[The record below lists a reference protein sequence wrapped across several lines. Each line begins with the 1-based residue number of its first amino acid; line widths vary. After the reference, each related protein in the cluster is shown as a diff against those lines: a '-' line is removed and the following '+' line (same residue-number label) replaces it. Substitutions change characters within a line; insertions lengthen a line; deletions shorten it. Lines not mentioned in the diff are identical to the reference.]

1 MQRLEIFAKFLLAT
15 ASTVL
20 LFLGGVMVPPFGM
33 ALFPFVPQP
42 VVSFGIKH
50 GSMAGMG
57 VVVFALV
64 ILLLWGGEEIA
75 FGYSIFALLIGL
87 LFLLLGR
94 IRILEALVFG
104 IAAVVFATFSTVL
117 FWLYGSWRVIFHELH
132 ENLNNSLMSAVEM
145 HEKMGF
151 PQESVAVL
159 RERAPQIAETI
170 LELLPAIAFIG
181 VGLVVL
187 FNVVFLS
194 RRFPEKRAQWLSLA
208 SPREWKAPEFLI
220 WGLIVSGF
228 VMFIPGVE
236 LFRTLAANLLLVFG
250 ACYFFQGLA
259 IIAFYLN
266 KNKIPRFVRGV
277 VYLFIV
283 FQQIFTLLV
292 VGLGLFD
299 LWVDFRR
306 LRKQDLNPSQAS

>member
-1 MQRLEIFAKFLLAT
+1 MQRLETIAKFLLAT

-20 LFLGGVMVPPFGM
+20 LFVGGVMIPPVGL

-42 VVSFGIKH
+42 VVSFGIIH
-50 GSMAGMG
+50 GAMSGMG
-57 VVVFALV
+57 VVVSALAV
-64 ILLLWGGEEIA
+64 LLMWGGEELA
-75 FGYSIFALLIGL
+75 FGYFIFALLIGL

-94 IRILEALVFG
+94 IRILEALVLG
-104 IAAVVFATFSTVL
+104 IAAVVFATFSSVL
-117 FWLYGSWRVIFHELH
+117 FYLYGSWQAIFHEMR
-132 ENLNNSLMSAVEM
+132 ENLNKSLISAVEM

-151 PQESVAVL
+151 PQESIAVL
-159 RERAPQIAETI
+159 KERAPQIAETL
-170 LELLPAIAFIG
+170 LELLPATAFVA

-187 FNVVFLS
+187 FNVVFLC

-208 SPREWKAPEFLI
+208 SLHEWKAPDCFI
-220 WGLIVSGF
+220 WGVIVSGF
-228 VMFIPGVE
+228 AMFIPGVE
-236 LFRTLAANLLLVFG
+236 PLRSLAANLLLVFG

-266 KNKIPRFVRGV
+266 KNRIPRFVRGV
-277 VYLFIV
+277 VYMFIV

-299 LWVDFRR
+299 LWIDFRR
-306 LRKQDLNPSQAS
+306 LKKQDLNPSQAS

>member
-1 MQRLEIFAKFLLAT
+1 MQRLEIIAKFILAT

-20 LFLGGVMVPPFGM
+20 LFIGGVTIPPFGV

-42 VVSFGIKH
+42 AVSFGIKH
-50 GSMAGMG
+50 GSMSGMG
-57 VVVFALV
+57 VVVFALA
-64 ILLLWGGEEIA
+64 ILLLWGGGELA
-75 FGYSIFALLIGL
+75 FGYGIFALLSGM
-87 LFLLLGR
+87 LFSLLGR
-94 IRILEALVFG
+94 IRILEALVLG
-104 IAAVVFATFSTVL
+104 IAALVFAVFGTVL
-117 FWLYGSWRVIFHELH
+117 FYLYGSWRGMVHEMR

-151 PQESVAVL
+151 PQESIAVL
-159 RERAPQIAETI
+159 RERAPQIVETI
-170 LELLPAIAFIG
+170 LELLPATAF
-181 VGLVVL
+181 VAFGLVVL
-187 FNVVFLS
+187 FNLVLLC
-194 RRFPEKRAQWLSLA
+194 RRFPEKRAQWLSIA
-208 SPREWKAPEFLI
+208 SLREWKAPDFLI

-236 LFRTLAANLLLVFG
+236 SFRTLAANLLLVFG

-266 KNKIPRFVRGV
+266 KNRIPRFVRGV
-277 VYLFIV
+277 VYMFIV

>member
-1 MQRLEIFAKFLLAT
+1 
-15 ASTVL
+15 
-20 LFLGGVMVPPFGM
+20 
-33 ALFPFVPQP
+33 
-42 VVSFGIKH
+42 
-50 GSMAGMG
+50 
-57 VVVFALV
+57 
-64 ILLLWGGEEIA
+64 
-75 FGYSIFALLIGL
+75 
-87 LFLLLGR
+87 
-94 IRILEALVFG
+94 
-104 IAAVVFATFSTVL
+104 
-117 FWLYGSWRVIFHELH
+117 
-132 ENLNNSLMSAVEM
+132 
-145 HEKMGF
+145 
-151 PQESVAVL
+151 
-159 RERAPQIAETI
+159 
-170 LELLPAIAFIG
+170 
-181 VGLVVL
+181 
-187 FNVVFLS
+187 VVFLS